1 FDLFWRLNRSTKRT
15 DVLFY
20 FSDFQNRQ
28 KTGIS
33 YSPIPESVDP
43 IFFAALRSCPNAQWK
58 KDKEAARWKRDRIPL
73 GALLIFF

>member
-1 FDLFWRLNRSTKRT
+1 
-15 DVLFY
+15 LFY

-43 IFFAALRSCPNAQWK
+43 LNTDNQTIQAQDYSVITVNARQLTAICHTLATAFRPK
-58 KDKEAARWKRDRIPL
+58 FGER
-73 GALLIFF
+73 

>member
-1 FDLFWRLNRSTKRT
+1 KRT

-43 IFFAALRSCPNAQWK
+43 FFVLSFYNLISNVRS
-58 KDKEAARWKRDRIPL
+58 DKLNLGDRN
-73 GALLIFF
+73 GYKY

>member
-1 FDLFWRLNRSTKRT
+1 FPLFDLFWRLNRSTKRT

-33 YSPIPESVDP
+33 YSPIPESADP
-43 IFFAALRSCPNAQWK
+43 FIKVKQCICAV
-58 KDKEAARWKRDRIPL
+58 
-73 GALLIFF
+73 LLF

>member
-1 FDLFWRLNRSTKRT
+1 FPLFDLFWRLNRSTKRT

-43 IFFAALRSCPNAQWK
+43 FFLGLKSCVFK
-58 KDKEAARWKRDRIPL
+58 TKVS
-73 GALLIFF
+73 

>member
-43 IFFAALRSCPNAQWK
+43 KNKVDNKTSSRPYLIRPWAIFLTSVIYFK
-58 KDKEAARWKRDRIPL
+58 KYL
-73 GALLIFF
+73 GF

>member
-43 IFFAALRSCPNAQWK
+43 FFCVYIRMYIRASVFGVVK
-58 KDKEAARWKRDRIPL
+58 
-73 GALLIFF
+73 

>member
-1 FDLFWRLNRSTKRT
+1 DLFWRLNRSTKRT

-43 IFFAALRSCPNAQWK
+43 YYRVGNIGTSIHFSNRKMVRPQIAK
-58 KDKEAARWKRDRIPL
+58 
-73 GALLIFF
+73 LI

>member
-43 IFFAALRSCPNAQWK
+43 QIVVILFLSHKMIRLSGK
-58 KDKEAARWKRDRIPL
+58 
-73 GALLIFF
+73 